1 MRVWRRFGFARA
13 AALGLVALLLA
24 LRVADPLPVEA
35 LRLFAFDLFQQT
47 SPRQPQPAPVAIVDI
62 DDASLEEFGQ
72 WPWPRTRIAELV
84 DRIAAQGA
92 PAMAFDIVFA
102 EPDQYSPDRIAAGL
116 EGLDPAARAA
126 LAALPGS
133 DALLAEA
140 FARTRVVVG
149 QTSVRTASGNR
160 EDKEELR
167 SVPHAILGPDP
178 TPFLQKFPDIVR
190 NLPVLEEAA
199 AGRGVFTVRPDADGI
214 YRRVPLV
221 MMVQDTLRLGL
232 APELLRVATGGD
244 AFAIR
249 ANEAGIDG
257 VVLARQLVQTA
268 GDGSVWPYLSPSSPA
283 RFVSAG
289 DLLAGRTPPA
299 RLRGHLV
306 LIGTSAIGLEDFRP
320 TPLGVPM
327 AGVEIHAQVL
337 ENILGKSL
345 LIRPNYTIAAELLM
359 ILGLGLLVIG
369 LVPVMGALWIVPLT
383 LGLLGLYLG
392 GTWYG
397 FTEMRLLIDPTFP
410 VISTLLTMMLMSSAN
425 YLREERQRRQIRKA
439 FGQYVSPDL
448 VSQLAD
454 HPDRLTLGGETRE
467 LSVLFSDVRG
477 FTTISE
483 SFKDDPAGLTALMN
497 TFLTVLS
504 KAILARGGTID
515 KFMGDAVMAFWNAPL
530 DTPDHPR
537 EACEAAL
544 RMLADT
550 EALNAER
557 IAAASEG
564 AVVHR
569 IDVGIGI
576 NTGTCVVGNMGS
588 DTRFDYTALGD
599 AVNLASRLESQ
610 SKTYGLGI
618 ILGARTA
625 ASVEGEMAV
634 IELDRLRVKGKTEPE
649 TIFGLLG
656 GAETRGAAGFR
667 ALAED
672 NAQMLTAYRAQ
683 DWDAAE
689 AALDRL
695 AGADTADMGVYADL
709 YRARIASFRQ
719 DPPGPHWDGVFT
731 ATSK

>member
-1 MRVWRRFGFARA
+1 MARA
-13 AALGLVALLLA
+13 AALCLLGLLLA

-35 LRLFAFDLFQQT
+35 LRLFAFDQFQQLR
-47 SPRQPQPAPVAIVDI
+47 PRQAPPAPVAIVDI

-72 WPWPRTRIAELV
+72 WPWPRSRIAALV

-102 EPDQYSPDRIAAGL
+102 EPDQYSPERIAEGL
-116 EGLDPAARAA
+116 ETLDETARAA
-126 LAALPGS
+126 LAALPS
-133 DALLAEA
+133 NDALLAGA
-140 FARTRVVVG
+140 FARTRVVAG

-160 EDKEELR
+160 EEKAEIR
-167 SVPHAILGPDP
+167 TVPHAFLGPDP
-178 TPFLQKFPDIVR
+178 TPFLQKFPDIVQ
-190 NLPVLEEAA
+190 NLPRLEEAA

-221 MMVQDTLRLGL
+221 MMVQGAVRLGL

-244 AFAIR
+244 AFAVR

-257 VVLARQLVQTA
+257 VVLARQLVRTA
-268 GDGSVWPYLSPSSPA
+268 GDGSVWPYLSPSSPD

-289 DLLAGRTPPA
+289 DLLAGRVPPQ

-345 LIRPNYTIAAELLM
+345 LIRPNYTIAVELLL

-369 LVPVMGALWIVPLT
+369 LVPIMGALWIVPLT

-397 FTEMRLLIDPTFP
+397 FTNMRLLIDPTFP
-410 VISTLLTMMLMSSAN
+410 VLSTLLTMMLMSSAN

-483 SFKDDPAGLTALMN
+483 SFKSDPAGLTALMN

-504 KAILARGGTID
+504 NAILARGGTID

-537 EACEAAL
+537 AACEAAL

-557 IAAASEG
+557 AAAALEG
-564 AVVHR
+564 APVHR

-625 ASVEGEMAV
+625 AAVAGEMAV

-649 TIFGLLG
+649 VIFGLLG
-656 GAETRGAAGFR
+656 DAALLGSDGFR
-667 ALAED
+667 ALARA
-672 NAQMLTAYRAQ
+672 NAAMLAAYRAQ

-689 AALDRL
+689 AALAEVEA
-695 AGADTADMGVYADL
+695 AGAAEMTAYAAL
-709 YRARIASFRQ
+709 YRGRIAAFRRA
-719 DPPGPHWDGVFT
+719 PPGPHWDGVFT